1 MSDEE
6 ICCDICGDPH
16 KLRYVQTLKCNHSY
30 HYECILKSFMCDRKR
45 SNKCPLCRK
54 CSGTLPL
61 VNGLTNL
68 IKNIHYTKEYPIDYV
83 QVPCSV
89 ILKSGKRKG
98 QACHAKCMIGP
109 YTSAMC
115 KRHHTAKLKK
125 EDKAKDKNKSST
137 NQLGAQWHDTLGT
150 YQNSS

>member
-1 MSDEE
+1 
-6 ICCDICGDPH
+6 
-16 KLRYVQTLKCNHSY
+16 
-30 HYECILKSFMCDRKR
+30 MCDRKR

-98 QACHAKCMIGP
+98 QACQAKCMIGP
-109 YTSAMC
+109 YTNATC

-125 EDKAKDKNKSST
+125 EEKDKGGKDKQGKAST
-137 NQLGAQWHDTLGT
+137 NQPWHDTLAN

>member
-16 KLRYVQTLKCNHSY
+16 KLKHVQTLKCNHSF
-30 HYECILKSFMCDRKR
+30 HYECILKSFICDRKKF
-45 SNKCPLCRK
+45 NQCPLCRQ
-54 CSGTLPL
+54 CHGLLPL
-61 VNGLTNL
+61 MNGLPKL
-68 IKNIHYTKEYPIDYV
+68 VKNIHYTKEYPVDYT
-83 QVPCSV
+83 QVSCQV

-98 QACHAKCMIGP
+98 QGCQAKCMIGP
-109 YTSAMC
+109 YTNAMC

-125 EDKAKDKNKSST
+125 EDKDKNKAST
-137 NQLGAQWHDTLGT
+137 NQLGAQWHDTLAN